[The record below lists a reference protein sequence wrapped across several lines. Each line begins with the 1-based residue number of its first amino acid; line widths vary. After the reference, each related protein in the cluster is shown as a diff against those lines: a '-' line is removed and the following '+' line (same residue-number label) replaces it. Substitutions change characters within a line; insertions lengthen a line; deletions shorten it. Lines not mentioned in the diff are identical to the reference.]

1 MQVPPARWLLC
12 CESRGSSCLHLA
24 KRPQSSEEHS
34 ACTGTHTQS
43 VFGNLHKKQL
53 AYTLSVVYNYKQG
66 SNPVNK
72 RPCDR
77 QGVRECISIMA
88 NYPVNK
94 IRNVCLMGHG
104 GDGKTSLV
112 ESLLNISG
120 ATDRVGK
127 IADGNTVCDFDPEEI
142 RRKFSIS
149 TAVAPVEWNDC
160 KINLLDTPGFFDF
173 ESEVQCAMRVA
184 ESALIVA
191 TGKSGPGVGTEK
203 AWERCEEQA
212 MPRMF
217 YISKI
222 DEENSDYYTSLHK
235 LQKQFGVSVAPIVV
249 PIFEGN
255 RDTVGIVDCVIR
267 KAYRMDGNKRVEIPI
282 PEDMK
287 DRVDQHRAALC
298 ENIAELSEDLM
309 ERYFAG
315 EEFSDEELIAG
326 IRQGVKDLVLA
337 PVFCGTAAT
346 GIGSYALLK
355 GIADYMP
362 SPDEKPVELCEDEKG
377 ELIEI
382 NCAPN
387 GSTCAFVFKTVADQ
401 YGRFSYFKVM
411 SGEVKQDMTLVNKRA
426 DANEKMGHIFT
437 VCGKKT
443 SEVPVV
449 GCGDIGAVS
458 KLVTTRTGDTLS
470 MSVRKVELEP
480 IEFAPPCYT
489 QAIAAK
495 VKGAEEKISTGLSRL
510 HDEDPSFET
519 EFNPETKQHLISG
532 AGDIQ
537 LDVLCSKLRDKFGV
551 EVTLSAP
558 IVPYREKIR
567 KPVTVEGK
575 HKKQSGGHGQYGHVK
590 MEFAP
595 YAEGDYLFQEK
606 IFGGSV
612 PKNFHPAV
620 DKGIREAMEHGVL
633 AGYPMVGLRATL
645 LDGSYHDVDS
655 NELSFKMAARLA
667 YKAGIPQASPVLLEP
682 VCSMKVVIPDSYM
695 GDVIGDLNK
704 RRGRIM
710 GMNPLDGGKQEI
722 VAECPMAEL
731 GDYAIKLRSMTQGRG
746 SFVSK
751 FERYDEAPAP
761 VQEKVIAEN
770 KARMEALN
778 KD

>member
-1 MQVPPARWLLC
+1 
-12 CESRGSSCLHLA
+12 
-24 KRPQSSEEHS
+24 
-34 ACTGTHTQS
+34 
-43 VFGNLHKKQL
+43 
-53 AYTLSVVYNYKQG
+53 
-66 SNPVNK
+66 
-72 RPCDR
+72 
-77 QGVRECISIMA
+77 MA

-104 GDGKTSLV
+104 GDGKTSLI
-112 ESLLNISG
+112 ESLLYIAG
-120 ATDRVGK
+120 VTARVGK
-127 IADGNTVCDFDPEEI
+127 VTDGNTVCDFDPEEI
-142 RRKFSIS
+142 KRKFSIS
-149 TAVAPVEWNDC
+149 TSVAPVEWEGC

-173 ESEVQCAMRVA
+173 ESEVNCALRVA

-191 TGKSGPGVGTEK
+191 TGKTGPGVGTEK
-203 AWERCEEQA
+203 AWERCQERS

-222 DEENSDYYTSLHK
+222 DEENSDFYTALHK
-235 LQKQFGVSVAPIVV
+235 LQKQFGVSVCPVVV

-255 RDTVGIVDCVIR
+255 RDTAGVVDCVFR
-267 KAYRMDGNKRVEIPI
+267 KAYTMKGNKRVEIPI
-282 PEDMK
+282 PEDMVE
-287 DRVDQHRAALC
+287 RVDQHRAALC
-298 ENIAELSEDLM
+298 ENVAELSEELM

-315 EEFSDEELIAG
+315 EEFSDDELVAG
-326 IRQGVKDLVLA
+326 IRQGVRDLVIA

-346 GIGSYALLK
+346 GIGSYSLLK

-362 SPDEKPVELCEDEKG
+362 SPDEKPVEVCDDEKG
-377 ELIEI
+377 EPIEI
-382 NCAPN
+382 TCAPN

-426 DANEKMGHIFT
+426 EANEKMGHIYT

-443 SEVPVV
+443 TEVTVI

-458 KLVTTRTGDTLS
+458 KLVTTKTGDTLS
-470 MSVRKVELEP
+470 MSVRKVMLDP
-480 IEFAPPCYT
+480 IVFAQPCYT
-489 QAIAAK
+489 QGIVAK
-495 VKGAEEKISTGLSRL
+495 VKGAEEKISTGLARL
-510 HDEDPSFET
+510 KDEDPSFET
-519 EFNPETKQHLISG
+519 EFNSETKQHTISG
-532 AGDIQ
+532 AGDIH
-537 LDVLCSKLRDKFGV
+537 LDVLCSKLKSRFGV
-551 EVTLSAP
+551 DVTLTDP

-595 YAEGDYLFQEK
+595 YPEGDYLFEEK

-633 AGYPMVGLRATL
+633 AGYPMVGLHATL
-645 LDGSYHDVDS
+645 VDGSYHDVDS

-667 YKAGIPQASPVLLEP
+667 YKAGIPKASPVLLEP
-682 VCSMKVVIPDSYM
+682 ICSMKVLVPDSYM

-710 GMNPLDGGKQEI
+710 GMNPVGGGRQEI
-722 VAECPMAEL
+722 LAETPMAEL
-731 GDYAIKLRSMTQGRG
+731 SDYAITLRSMTQGRG
-746 SFVSK
+746 SFISK

-761 VQEKVIAEN
+761 VQEKVIADN

-778 KD
+778 E

>member
-1 MQVPPARWLLC
+1 
-12 CESRGSSCLHLA
+12 
-24 KRPQSSEEHS
+24 
-34 ACTGTHTQS
+34 
-43 VFGNLHKKQL
+43 
-53 AYTLSVVYNYKQG
+53 
-66 SNPVNK
+66 
-72 RPCDR
+72 
-77 QGVRECISIMA
+77 MA

-104 GDGKTSLV
+104 GDGKTSLI
-112 ESLLNISG
+112 ESLLNIAG
-120 ATDRVGK
+120 VTARVGK
-127 IADGNTVCDFDPEEI
+127 VTDGNTVCDFDPEEI
-142 RRKFSIS
+142 KRKFSIS
-149 TAVAPVEWNDC
+149 TAVAPVEWDGC

-173 ESEVQCAMRVA
+173 ESEVSCALRVA

-191 TGKSGPGVGTEK
+191 TGKTGPGVGTEK
-203 AWERCEEQA
+203 AWERCQKLE

-222 DEENSDYYTSLHK
+222 DEENSDFDAALHK
-235 LQKQFGVSVAPIVV
+235 LQKQFGVSVAPVVV

-255 RDTVGIVDCVIR
+255 RDTVGVVDCVFR
-267 KAYRMDGNKRVEIPI
+267 KAYRMQGNKRVEIPI
-282 PEDMK
+282 PADKVE
-287 DRVDQHRAALC
+287 RIDQYRAALC
-298 ENIAELSEDLM
+298 ENVAELSEELM

-315 EEFSDEELIAG
+315 EEFSDDELVAG
-326 IRQGVKDLVLA
+326 IRQGVRDQLIA

-362 SPDEKPVELCEDEKG
+362 SPDEKPVEICDDEKG
-377 ELIEI
+377 EPIEI

-426 DANEKMGHIFT
+426 EANEKMAHIYT

-443 SEVPVV
+443 TEVPVI

-458 KLVTTRTGDTLS
+458 KLVTTKTGDTLS
-470 MSVRKVELEP
+470 MSVRKVTLDP
-480 IEFAPPCYT
+480 IIFAQPCYT
-489 QAIAAK
+489 QGIVAK
-495 VKGAEEKISTGLSRL
+495 VKGAEEKISSGLARL
-510 HDEDPSFET
+510 KDEDPSFET
-519 EFNPETKQHLISG
+519 EFNSETKQHTISG
-532 AGDIQ
+532 AGDIH
-537 LDVLCSKLRDKFGV
+537 LDVICSKLKNRFGV
-551 EVTLSAP
+551 DVTLVPP

-595 YAEGDYLFQEK
+595 YPEGEYLFEEK

-633 AGYPMVGLRATL
+633 AGYPMVGLHATL
-645 LDGSYHDVDS
+645 VDGSYHDVDS

-682 VCSMKVVIPDSYM
+682 ICSLKVLVPDSYM
-695 GDVIGDLNK
+695 GDVIGELNK

-710 GMNPLDGGKQEI
+710 GMNPVEGGRQEI
-722 VAECPMAEL
+722 IAEAPMAEL
-731 GDYAIKLRSMTQGRG
+731 SDYAITLRSMTQGRG

-751 FERYDEAPAP
+751 FERYDEAPLP

-770 KARMEALN
+770 KARLEAM
-778 KD
+778 D

>member
-1 MQVPPARWLLC
+1 
-12 CESRGSSCLHLA
+12 
-24 KRPQSSEEHS
+24 
-34 ACTGTHTQS
+34 
-43 VFGNLHKKQL
+43 
-53 AYTLSVVYNYKQG
+53 
-66 SNPVNK
+66 
-72 RPCDR
+72 
-77 QGVRECISIMA
+77 
-88 NYPVNK
+88 
-94 IRNVCLMGHG
+94 
-104 GDGKTSLV
+104 
-112 ESLLNISG
+112 
-120 ATDRVGK
+120 
-127 IADGNTVCDFDPEEI
+127 
-142 RRKFSIS
+142 
-149 TAVAPVEWNDC
+149 
-160 KINLLDTPGFFDF
+160 
-173 ESEVQCAMRVA
+173 
-184 ESALIVA
+184 
-191 TGKSGPGVGTEK
+191 
-203 AWERCEEQA
+203 
-212 MPRMF
+212 
-217 YISKI
+217 
-222 DEENSDYYTSLHK
+222 
-235 LQKQFGVSVAPIVV
+235 
-249 PIFEGN
+249 
-255 RDTVGIVDCVIR
+255 
-267 KAYRMDGNKRVEIPI
+267 
-282 PEDMK
+282 MK
-287 DRVDQHRAALC
+287 DRIDQHRAALC

-362 SPDEKPVELCEDEKG
+362 SPDEKPVEICEDEKG

-382 NCAPN
+382 NCTPN

-443 SEVPVV
+443 TEVPVI

-458 KLVTTRTGDTLS
+458 KLVTTKTGDTLS
-470 MSVRKVELEP
+470 MSVRKVELES
-480 IEFAPPCYT
+480 IEIAPPCYT
-489 QAIAAK
+489 QAIAPK
-495 VKGAEEKISTGLSRL
+495 VKGVEEKISTGLARL
-510 HDEDPSFET
+510 RDEDPSFDT

-532 AGDIQ
+532 AGDIH
-537 LDVLCSKLRDKFGV
+537 LDVLCSKLKDKFGV
-551 EVTLSAP
+551 EVTLTDP

-567 KPVTVEGK
+567 KAVTVEGK

-667 YKAGIPQASPVLLEP
+667 YKAGIPEANPVLLEP
-682 VCSMKVVIPDSYM
+682 VCSLKVVIPDSYM

-746 SFVSK
+746 SFVSQ
-751 FERYDEAPAP
+751 FERYDEAPVP
-761 VQEKVIAEN
+761 VQEKVIAAN
-770 KARMEALN
+770 KARLEALN
-778 KD
+778 KE

>member
-1 MQVPPARWLLC
+1 
-12 CESRGSSCLHLA
+12 
-24 KRPQSSEEHS
+24 
-34 ACTGTHTQS
+34 
-43 VFGNLHKKQL
+43 
-53 AYTLSVVYNYKQG
+53 
-66 SNPVNK
+66 
-72 RPCDR
+72 
-77 QGVRECISIMA
+77 
-88 NYPVNK
+88 
-94 IRNVCLMGHG
+94 MGHG

-149 TAVAPVEWNDC
+149 TAVAPVEWNGC

-203 AWERCEEQA
+203 AWERCEERA

-235 LQKQFGVSVAPIVV
+235 LQKQFGVSVAPVVV

-255 RDTVGIVDCVIR
+255 RDTAGIVDCVIR

-282 PEDMK
+282 PDDMK
-287 DRVDQHRAALC
+287 DRIDQHRAALC

-443 SEVPVV
+443 AEVPVV

>member
-1 MQVPPARWLLC
+1 
-12 CESRGSSCLHLA
+12 
-24 KRPQSSEEHS
+24 
-34 ACTGTHTQS
+34 
-43 VFGNLHKKQL
+43 
-53 AYTLSVVYNYKQG
+53 
-66 SNPVNK
+66 
-72 RPCDR
+72 
-77 QGVRECISIMA
+77 
-88 NYPVNK
+88 
-94 IRNVCLMGHG
+94 MGHG
-104 GDGKTSLV
+104 GDGKTSLI

-149 TAVAPVEWNDC
+149 TAVAPVEWNGC

-203 AWERCEEQA
+203 AWERCEERA

-235 LQKQFGVSVAPIVV
+235 LQKQFGVSVAPVVV

-255 RDTVGIVDCVIR
+255 RDTAGIVDCVIR

-282 PEDMK
+282 PDDMK
-287 DRVDQHRAALC
+287 DRIDQHRAALC

-443 SEVPVV
+443 TEVPVV

-458 KLVTTRTGDTLS
+458 KLVTTKTGDTLS

-595 YAEGDYLFQEK
+595 YTEGDYLFQEK

-710 GMNPLDGGKQEI
+710 GMNPIDGGKQEI
-722 VAECPMAEL
+722 IAECPMAEL

>member
-1 MQVPPARWLLC
+1 
-12 CESRGSSCLHLA
+12 
-24 KRPQSSEEHS
+24 
-34 ACTGTHTQS
+34 
-43 VFGNLHKKQL
+43 
-53 AYTLSVVYNYKQG
+53 
-66 SNPVNK
+66 
-72 RPCDR
+72 
-77 QGVRECISIMA
+77 MA

-112 ESLLNISG
+112 ESLLNIAG
-120 ATDRVGK
+120 VTDRVGK

-142 RRKFSIS
+142 KRKFSIS
-149 TAVAPVEWNDC
+149 TAVAPVEWNGC

-173 ESEVQCAMRVA
+173 ESEVQCALRVA

-203 AWERCEEQA
+203 AWAHCEEHA

-267 KAYRMDGNKRVEIPI
+267 KAYRMEGNKRVEIPI
-282 PEDMK
+282 PDNMK
-287 DRVDQHRAALC
+287 DRIDQHRAALC

-362 SPDEKPVELCEDEKG
+362 SPDEKPVEICEDEKG

-382 NCAPN
+382 NCTPN

-443 SEVPVV
+443 TEVPVI

-458 KLVTTRTGDTLS
+458 KLVTTKTGDTLS
-470 MSVRKVELEP
+470 MSVRKVELES
-480 IEFAPPCYT
+480 IEIAPPCYT
-489 QAIAAK
+489 QAIAPK
-495 VKGAEEKISTGLSRL
+495 VKGVEEKISTGLARM
-510 HDEDPSFET
+510 HDEDPSFDT

-532 AGDIQ
+532 AGDIH
-537 LDVLCSKLRDKFGV
+537 LDVLCSKLKDKFGV
-551 EVTLSAP
+551 EVTLTDP

-567 KPVTVEGK
+567 KAVTVEGK

-667 YKAGIPQASPVLLEP
+667 YKAGIPQANPVLLEP
-682 VCSMKVVIPDSYM
+682 ICSLKVVIPDSYM

-746 SFVSK
+746 SFVSQ
-751 FERYDEAPAP
+751 FERYDEAPVP
-761 VQEKVIAEN
+761 VQEKVIAAN
-770 KARMEALN
+770 KARLEALN
-778 KD
+778 KE

>member
-1 MQVPPARWLLC
+1 
-12 CESRGSSCLHLA
+12 
-24 KRPQSSEEHS
+24 
-34 ACTGTHTQS
+34 
-43 VFGNLHKKQL
+43 
-53 AYTLSVVYNYKQG
+53 
-66 SNPVNK
+66 
-72 RPCDR
+72 
-77 QGVRECISIMA
+77 MA

-112 ESLLNISG
+112 ESLLNIAG
-120 ATDRVGK
+120 VTDRVGK

-142 RRKFSIS
+142 KRKFSIS
-149 TAVAPVEWNDC
+149 TAVAPVEWNGC

-173 ESEVQCAMRVA
+173 ESEVQCALRVA

-203 AWERCEEQA
+203 AWAHCEEHA

-222 DEENSDYYTSLHK
+222 DEENSDYYNSLHK

-255 RDTVGIVDCVIR
+255 CDTVGIVDCVIR
-267 KAYRMDGNKRVEIPI
+267 KAYRMEGNKRVEIPI
-282 PEDMK
+282 PDNMK
-287 DRVDQHRAALC
+287 DRIDQHRAALC

-362 SPDEKPVELCEDEKG
+362 SPDEKPVEICEDEKG

-382 NCAPN
+382 NCTPN

-443 SEVPVV
+443 TEVPVI

-458 KLVTTRTGDTLS
+458 KLVTTKTGDTLS
-470 MSVRKVELEP
+470 MSVRKVELES
-480 IEFAPPCYT
+480 IEIAPPCYT
-489 QAIAAK
+489 QAIAPK
-495 VKGAEEKISTGLSRL
+495 VKGVEEKISTGLARL
-510 HDEDPSFET
+510 RDEDPSFDT

-532 AGDIQ
+532 AGDIH
-537 LDVLCSKLRDKFGV
+537 LDVLCSKLKDKFGV
-551 EVTLSAP
+551 EVTLTDP

-567 KPVTVEGK
+567 KAVTVEGK

-667 YKAGIPQASPVLLEP
+667 YKAGIPQANPVLLEP
-682 VCSMKVVIPDSYM
+682 VCSLKVVIPDSYM

-746 SFVSK
+746 SFVSQ
-751 FERYDEAPAP
+751 FERYDEAPVP
-761 VQEKVIAEN
+761 VQEKVIAAN
-770 KARMEALN
+770 KARLEALN
-778 KD
+778 KE

>member
-1 MQVPPARWLLC
+1 
-12 CESRGSSCLHLA
+12 
-24 KRPQSSEEHS
+24 
-34 ACTGTHTQS
+34 
-43 VFGNLHKKQL
+43 
-53 AYTLSVVYNYKQG
+53 
-66 SNPVNK
+66 
-72 RPCDR
+72 
-77 QGVRECISIMA
+77 MA

-104 GDGKTSLV
+104 GDGKTSLI
-112 ESLLNISG
+112 ESLLYIAG
-120 ATDRVGK
+120 VTARVGK
-127 IADGNTVCDFDPEEI
+127 VTDGNTVCDFDPEEI
-142 RRKFSIS
+142 KRKFSIS
-149 TAVAPVEWNDC
+149 TSVAPVEWEGC

-173 ESEVQCAMRVA
+173 ESEVSCALRVA

-191 TGKSGPGVGTEK
+191 TGKTGPGVGTEK
-203 AWERCEEQA
+203 AWERCQDRS

-222 DEENSDYYTSLHK
+222 DEENSDFYTALHK
-235 LQKQFGVSVAPIVV
+235 LQKQFGVSVCPVVV

-255 RDTVGIVDCVIR
+255 RDTVGVVDCVFR
-267 KAYRMDGNKRVEIPI
+267 KAYTMKGNKRVEIPI
-282 PEDMK
+282 PEDMVE
-287 DRVDQHRAALC
+287 RVDQHRAALC
-298 ENIAELSEDLM
+298 ENVAELSEELM

-315 EEFSDEELIAG
+315 EEFSDDELVAG
-326 IRQGVKDLVLA
+326 IRQGVRDLVIA

-346 GIGSYALLK
+346 GIGSYSLLK

-362 SPDEKPVELCEDEKG
+362 SPDEKPVEVCDDEKG
-377 ELIEI
+377 EPIEI
-382 NCAPN
+382 TCAPN

-426 DANEKMGHIFT
+426 EANEKMGHIYT

-443 SEVPVV
+443 TEVPII

-458 KLVTTRTGDTLS
+458 KLVTTKTGDTLS
-470 MSVRKVELEP
+470 MSVRKVMLEP
-480 IEFAPPCYT
+480 ITFAQPCYT
-489 QAIAAK
+489 QGIVAK
-495 VKGAEEKISTGLSRL
+495 VKGAEEKISTGLARL
-510 HDEDPSFET
+510 KDEDPSFET
-519 EFNPETKQHLISG
+519 EFNSETKQHTISG
-532 AGDIQ
+532 AGDIH
-537 LDVLCSKLRDKFGV
+537 LDVLCSKLKSRFGV
-551 EVTLSAP
+551 DVTLTAP

-595 YAEGDYLFQEK
+595 YPEGEYLFEEK

-633 AGYPMVGLRATL
+633 AGYPMVGLHATL
-645 LDGSYHDVDS
+645 VDGSYHDVDS

-667 YKAGIPQASPVLLEP
+667 YKAGIPKASPVLLEP
-682 VCSMKVVIPDSYM
+682 ICSMKVFVPDSYM

-710 GMNPLDGGKQEI
+710 GMNPVGNGRQEI
-722 VAECPMAEL
+722 LAEAPMAEL
-731 GDYAIKLRSMTQGRG
+731 ADYAITLRSMTQGRG
-746 SFVSK
+746 SFMSK

-761 VQEKVIAEN
+761 VQEKVIADN
-770 KARMEALN
+770 KARMEALGE
-778 KD
+778 

>member
-1 MQVPPARWLLC
+1 
-12 CESRGSSCLHLA
+12 
-24 KRPQSSEEHS
+24 
-34 ACTGTHTQS
+34 
-43 VFGNLHKKQL
+43 
-53 AYTLSVVYNYKQG
+53 
-66 SNPVNK
+66 
-72 RPCDR
+72 
-77 QGVRECISIMA
+77 
-88 NYPVNK
+88 
-94 IRNVCLMGHG
+94 MGHG

-287 DRVDQHRAALC
+287 DRIDQHRAALC

-443 SEVPVV
+443 AEVPVV

-480 IEFAPPCYT
+480 VEFAPPCYT

-537 LDVLCSKLRDKFGV
+537 LDVLCSKLRAKFGV

>member
-1 MQVPPARWLLC
+1 
-12 CESRGSSCLHLA
+12 
-24 KRPQSSEEHS
+24 
-34 ACTGTHTQS
+34 
-43 VFGNLHKKQL
+43 
-53 AYTLSVVYNYKQG
+53 
-66 SNPVNK
+66 
-72 RPCDR
+72 
-77 QGVRECISIMA
+77 MA

-255 RDTVGIVDCVIR
+255 RDTVDCVIR

-443 SEVPVV
+443 AEVPVV

-458 KLVTTRTGDTLS
+458 KLVTTKTGDTLS

-480 IEFAPPCYT
+480 VEFAPPCYT
-489 QAIAAK
+489 QAITAK

-567 KPVTVEGK
+567 KPVVVEGK

-667 YKAGIPQASPVLLEP
+667 YKSGIPQASPVLLEP

-761 VQEKVIAEN
+761 VQEKVIADN